1 MKQIYS
7 ILFFTLIS
15 TMSFSQTFDW
25 ETANRDATSVFQT
38 VSGITATFT
47 TSNNSV
53 SFADAGGFLGSSG
66 VFVFANSETTSVTVS
81 FSSAVDVTSLFGLD
95 GGGQNGGSI
104 WTLTPTGGS
113 NPSVDQFINTF
124 VPGATITL
132 NWTNVNSFTI
142 TSSVGDAL
150 FGLDNI
156 IISPTLS
163 NNNFNLNSLRIYPNP
178 SSDFITIEGLSEME
192 NYSIYNALGLVVNG
206 KIISRDDKIDVRNL
220 SKGVYYLKFVDG
232 SALKFIKE

>member
-1 MKQIYS
+1 
-7 ILFFTLIS
+7 
-15 TMSFSQTFDW
+15 
-25 ETANRDATSVFQT
+25 
-38 VSGITATFT
+38 
-47 TSNNSV
+47 
-53 SFADAGGFLGSSG
+53 
-66 VFVFANSETTSVTVS
+66 VTVS

>member
-1 MKQIYS
+1 M
-7 ILFFTLIS
+7 
-15 TMSFSQTFDW
+15 
-25 ETANRDATSVFQT
+25 
-38 VSGITATFT
+38 
-47 TSNNSV
+47 
-53 SFADAGGFLGSSG
+53 
-66 VFVFANSETTSVTVS
+66 TVS

-178 SSDFITIEGLSEME
+178 SSDFITIEGLSEMK
-192 NYSIYNALGLVVNG
+192 L
-206 KIISRDDKIDVRNL
+206 
-220 SKGVYYLKFVDG
+220 
-232 SALKFIKE
+232 